1 MKQIRERWR
10 ELDREEF
17 RIELEAQNFADA
29 IDVILYIEA
38 VKRDLR
44 PLIKAR
50 RYREASAVIREHP
63 DIIDELRTYI
73 ITTK

>member
-10 ELDREEF
+10 ELDRECFE
-17 RIELEAQNFADA
+17 IERRLGAVAEARQ
-29 IDVILYIEA
+29 
-38 VKRDLR
+38 
-44 PLIKAR
+44 
-50 RYREASAVIREHP
+50 HP

>member
-17 RIELEAQNFADA
+17 WIELEAQNFADT

-38 VKRDLR
+38 
-44 PLIKAR
+44 
-50 RYREASAVIREHP
+50 
-63 DIIDELRTYI
+63 
-73 ITTK
+73 

>member
-17 RIELEAQNFADA
+17 RIELEAQNLADT

-38 VKRDLR
+38 
-44 PLIKAR
+44 
-50 RYREASAVIREHP
+50 
-63 DIIDELRTYI
+63 
-73 ITTK
+73 

>member
-1 MKQIRERWR
+1 MTQQLIIDTLRDRTTEVGPVRCGFANGKSYKTMKQIRERWR

-38 VKRDLR
+38 
-44 PLIKAR
+44 
-50 RYREASAVIREHP
+50 
-63 DIIDELRTYI
+63 
-73 ITTK
+73 

>member
-17 RIELEAQNFADA
+17 WIELEAQNFADA
-29 IDVILYIEA
+29 ID
-38 VKRDLR
+38 
-44 PLIKAR
+44 
-50 RYREASAVIREHP
+50 
-63 DIIDELRTYI
+63 ELRTYI

>member
-10 ELDREEF
+10 EF

-38 VKRDLR
+38 
-44 PLIKAR
+44 
-50 RYREASAVIREHP
+50 
-63 DIIDELRTYI
+63 
-73 ITTK
+73 

>member
-1 MKQIRERWR
+1 MNGFFKAFRVPVRVRYHSGFHLQTKAGKSYKTMKQIRERWR

-38 VKRDLR
+38 
-44 PLIKAR
+44 
-50 RYREASAVIREHP
+50 
-63 DIIDELRTYI
+63 
-73 ITTK
+73 